1 MADTEH
7 SQAWTIAGTLGIG
20 IAGPVTGSVRYASS
34 SANWRATEQPGF
46 WIKPLF
52 EDVARGEK
60 TLLMKVD
67 PGAYAPMHTH
77 PGEFEQVY
85 VLEGAFYDRDAILR
99 PGDFCCRAPNAP
111 HEAGSVNGAVVL
123 LIYTKC

>member
-1 MADTEH
+1 MTDAEH
-7 SQAWTIAGTLGIG
+7 VQTWLIGGTRGAG
-20 IAGPVTGSVRYASS
+20 IAGPVVGSVRYTSS
-34 SANWRATEQPGF
+34 SADWQATDLQGF

-52 EDVARGEK
+52 EDAERGEK

-85 VLEGAFYDRDAILR
+85 VLEGAFYDQDATLG
-99 PGDFCCRAPNAP
+99 PCNYCCRAPGAP
-111 HEAGSVNGAVVL
+111 HETGSLNGAIVL
-123 LIYTKC
+123 LVYTRR

>member
-1 MADTEH
+1 MADAE
-7 SQAWTIAGTLGIG
+7 SFPAWSIAGVPGAG
-20 IAGPVTGSVRYASS
+20 IAGPITGSVRYASS
-34 SANWRATEQPGF
+34 SADWRATELPGF

-52 EDVARGEK
+52 DNAARGEK

-85 VLEGAFYDRDAILR
+85 VLEGAFYDREAILR
-99 PGDFCCRAPNAP
+99 PGDFCCRAPDAP
-111 HEAGSVNGAVVL
+111 HEAGSVDGAVVL
-123 LIYTKC
+123 LIYSKC